1 MSSNWRM
8 TLMHVKTP
16 ADKIGQVC
24 TEKERLTEI
33 KRLSDQETQRER
45 DLCGS
50 SLNTK
55 WILNNNW
62 MRKILN
68 FLNQCFHILGTFGAI
83 L

>member
-1 MSSNWRM
+1 M

-45 DLCGS
+45 ERERERERDL
-50 SLNTK
+50 
-55 WILNNNW
+55 
-62 MRKILN
+62 
-68 FLNQCFHILGTFGAI
+68 
-83 L
+83 